1 MPYCRCSEYTP
12 SLSYLP
18 EQNIVFLLRMQRL
31 NHVPKL
37 DPTLGSPTFYCVCR
51 QKMLADELG
60 LIYHLLRRLGRVGA
74 IDLALRLTTCVTI
87 FAIACVVDIGDTEI
101 YDSLALPR

>member
-1 MPYCRCSEYTP
+1 
-12 SLSYLP
+12 
-18 EQNIVFLLRMQRL
+18 
-31 NHVPKL
+31 
-37 DPTLGSPTFYCVCR
+37 
-51 QKMLADELG
+51 MLADELG
-60 LIYHLLRRLGRVGA
+60 LIKGARLLKPPFSRGGYSGSDPRRARHPEGICCPIQRKLRSSGRGGFLTYHLLRRLGRVGA